1 MPGRQMLTSVLPTHL
16 GEVLLTRSLKV
27 AAVLVVAFALN
38 RLARW
43 MVRRLVRSLQ
53 RQQVQQRLASIR
65 AKTPRALR
73 STEPLP
79 SLRRSQRADAIG
91 ALVRNL
97 SSVVIW
103 LVASAWILQIL
114 GVQLGPLVA
123 GAGFVGLAIA
133 ISAQQMVTDFLAGI
147 AMLLEDE
154 YGVGDVIDVG
164 PATGEV
170 ERVGLRTTQLRAVD
184 GTVWHVRN
192 GEIDRVGN
200 LSRDWRRV
208 LLDVEVARG
217 ADLPLATRTV
227 EHAAQELYQDEQWL
241 GRSARWSTTG
251 GLLACGGHH
260 APPGG
265 HGARLG
271 TRTMRP
277 IRWHIRISRRS
288 ARSWLPRRSSTAAS
302 AITIAAASTGSAT
315 STRSSSAPGA
325 MSPTAATRRP
335 PRGLVPPASQESAAS
350 PVRVSVSTVVVTSAT
365 ARPVTRSAATAP
377 A

>member
-1 MPGRQMLTSVLPTHL
+1 MSIVPTSV
-16 GEVLLTRSLKV
+16 GEVVLARSLKA
-27 AAVLVVAFALN
+27 AAVLLVAFALE

-43 MVRRLVRSLQ
+43 MVRRLVRGLQ
-53 RQQVQQRLASIR
+53 QQQVQRRLQSIR

-97 SSVVIW
+97 TSVVIW
-103 LVASAWILQIL
+103 LVAGVWILQIL

-133 ISAQQMVTDFLAGI
+133 ISAQQMVSDFLAGI

-170 ERVGLRTTQLRAVD
+170 ERVGLRTTRLRAVD

-200 LSRDWRRV
+200 LSRDWSRV

-217 ADLPLATRTV
+217 ADLALATRTV
-227 EHAAQELYQDEQWL
+227 EQTAQQLYQDEQWRPWLLDEPEVWGVEGL
-241 GRSARWSTTG
+241 G
-251 GLLACGGHH
+251 
-260 APPGG
+260 P
-265 HGARLG
+265 
-271 TRTMRP
+271 
-277 IRWHIRISRRS
+277 
-288 ARSWLPRRSSTAAS
+288 AS
-302 AITIAAASTGSAT
+302 ATIRLALK
-315 STRSSSAPGA
+315 TRPSKRDQVARELRARVEKAIERVGIPLPAVSE
-325 MSPTAATRRP
+325 RP
-335 PRGLVPPASQESAAS
+335 
-350 PVRVSVSTVVVTSAT
+350 
-365 ARPVTRSAATAP
+365 
-377 A
+377 